1 MSRRLLPILWIATLA
16 VIFQPHTIFASGG
29 DEEVARI
36 QKYTPEVARLEKAPV
51 PASGGILMVGSSIF
65 RKWETCTNDLAPF
78 PVTNRA
84 FGGSQTAD
92 QLYFFNRIVPS
103 SHASLVIWY
112 CGSNDIKGSQDPK
125 NTVKSPPSILQR
137 TNQWIALTKAALPHC
152 HILLVSVIRAPQKR
166 DAGLL
171 DKVDEVNRGLIQL
184 ASSIPDVSYVDV
196 NSCLENKVGEPVA
209 ECYVTDRLH
218 LTQEGYRR
226 MAAALKPVISKE
238 WISPQ
243 LH

>member
-1 MSRRLLPILWIATLA
+1 
-16 VIFQPHTIFASGG
+16 
-29 DEEVARI
+29 
-36 QKYTPEVARLEKAPV
+36 
-51 PASGGILMVGSSIF
+51 MVGSSIF
-65 RKWETCTNDLAPF
+65 RKWQTCTNDLAPF

-92 QLYFFNRIVPS
+92 QLYFFDRIVPS

-112 CGSNDIKGSQDPK
+112 CGSNDIKGSQDPN

-137 TNQWIALTKAALPHC
+137 TKQWIDLTQSALPRSRV
-152 HILLVSVIRAPQKR
+152 LLVSVIRAPQKR
-166 DAGLL
+166 EAGLL

-196 NSCLENKVGEPVA
+196 NPSLESSTGEPVA
-209 ECYVTDRLH
+209 ECYVTDKLH

-226 MAAALKPVISKE
+226 IAATLKPAIVKA
-238 WISPQ
+238 WIHPQ
-243 LH
+243 SH